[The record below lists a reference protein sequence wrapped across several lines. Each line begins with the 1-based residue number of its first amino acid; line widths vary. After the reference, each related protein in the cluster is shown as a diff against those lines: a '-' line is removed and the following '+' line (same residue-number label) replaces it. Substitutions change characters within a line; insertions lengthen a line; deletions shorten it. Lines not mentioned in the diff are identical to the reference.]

1 MIVRSHAEGIEGGRD
16 MRQHAPNRARRNR
29 GFSLVELI
37 VVVGIMFIVVAMA
50 IINIRSALPSIR
62 ANAGLNQVVAQFR
75 FGREAA
81 LAQRRNIQLTFPA
94 GAIQNQIALTRLD
107 VVGTTTVGTT
117 QISTIVLENQLQ
129 FTTFAGVPDTPD
141 GFGNNGAID
150 FGGTVTLLFMSDGTF
165 VDAAGNPLNGTV
177 RFGVPG
183 NANTARAVTI
193 LGATGR
199 IRGYRWN
206 GSTWLEQ

>member
-1 MIVRSHAEGIEGGRD
+1 MTAHGHAGGTEGGRD
-16 MRQHAPNRARRNR
+16 MKHAQTRGSRR
-29 GFSLVELI
+29 GFSLVELM
-37 VVVGIMFIVVAMA
+37 VVVAVMFIVAAMA

-62 ANAGLNQVVAQFR
+62 ANAGLNQVVAQLR

-81 LAQRRNIQLTFPA
+81 LAQRRNIQLTFPLGA
-94 GAIQNQIALTRLD
+94 GGVQNQIQLTRLD
-107 VVGTTTVGTT
+107 VVGFTTVGTT
-117 QISTIVLENQLQ
+117 VISTIALENQLQ
-129 FTTFAGVPDTPD
+129 FTTFVGVPDTPD

-150 FGGTVTLLFMSDGTF
+150 FGGSATLMFMSDGTF
-165 VDAAGNPLNGTV
+165 VDAAGNPLNGTL
-177 RFGVPG
+177 RFGTPG

-206 GSTWLEQ
+206 GSAWLEQ